1 MPNLHVHA
9 DPWGIWLNANSDPLG
24 LTWGNDSAF
33 RASFQ
38 ACCTGAAAA
47 VVPALRLSI
56 SITWELV
63 SYANPKALSRFTES
77 GAIVVGPRDLCF
89 KKSLGGDSD
98 AFSSLRTSAPETVF
112 LTLLCL
118 RLIR

>member
-1 MPNLHVHA
+1 MILH
-9 DPWGIWLNANSDPLG
+9 LE
-24 LTWGNDSAF
+24 
-33 RASFQ
+33 Q
-38 ACCTGAAAA
+38 APRPAAL
-47 VVPALRLSI
+47 VLPPQWFLLLRLSI